1 MVFAAWVVSLKDK
14 KGVSITNALHKFLD
28 ETGSKPN
35 KIWVDR
41 GTDIYNRSMKSLKIF
56 IQHAMKKNL
65 LLLKDLL
72 TL

>member
-14 KGVSITNALHKFLD
+14 KGINITNALHKFLD
-28 ETGSKPN
+28 ETGSKPK

-56 IQHAMKKNL
+56 IQHTMKKNL
-65 LLLKDLL
+65 LLLKYLL